1 MFMWKVDAIRTKGLY
16 VPEAVIE
23 RADVSN
29 FITQYSMLNNIFIK
43 AYLSMITSI
52 NV

>member
-29 FITQYSMLNNIFIK
+29 FHNTIFNAK
-43 AYLSMITSI
+43 
-52 NV
+52 